1 MGSDQRGRGGD
12 DLREIVIEVMLD
24 AGDAGMT
31 SFSRLL
37 EKIALERRKWDGVA
51 PGPRR
56 PNSSHGLSAD
66 REPSDSER
74 ALEIV
79 WDLARQGTLTFGPN
93 AESPD
98 WPAFRRSR
106 FGERARGRDEDPYPA
121 RIGSLKTLHAEIAD
135 ISEDAAVYLKEAVA
149 AFYMDCLLAAC
160 AMLSIAAEGE
170 FLRLLSA
177 AKNSAAYGQHFSRI
191 GDSQTIGAKISQFKE
206 ALSSIRPQLPK
217 PATEELDHNLE
228 TVQFVI
234 RAARNDAGK
243 PSGVPP
249 PSRDQVYLYLQLFIP
264 FARQALRLRR
274 ELNER
279 PYPRL
284 VRLH

>member
-1 MGSDQRGRGGD
+1 MDSNQRGRGGD
-12 DLREIVIEVMLD
+12 GLREAVIEAMLD

-31 SFSRLL
+31 SLSKLL
-37 EKIALERRKWDGVA
+37 ETIALERRKWDGVS
-51 PGPRR
+51 PGPRLAE
-56 PNSSHGLSAD
+56 SSLGPGAD
-66 REPSDSER
+66 PERSDSER
-74 ALEIV
+74 ALEIL
-79 WDLARQGTLTFGPN
+79 WDLARQGTLTFGHN
-93 AESPD
+93 AKSPD

-106 FGERARGRDEDPYPA
+106 FGERACRRDEDAYPS
-121 RIGSLKTLHAEIAD
+121 RFGCLKTLHAESLD
-135 ISEDAAVYLKEAVA
+135 ISPDAAVYLKEAVA
-149 AFYMDCLLAAC
+149 AFYMDGLLAAC

-177 AKNSAAYGQHFSRI
+177 AKGSATYGRHFSRI
-191 GDSQTIGAKISQFKE
+191 GNSQTIGAKISQFKE
-206 ALSSIRPQLPK
+206 VLSSIRPQLPK
-217 PATEELDHNLE
+217 PATDELDHNLE

-234 RAARNDAGK
+234 RTARNESGK
-243 PSGVPP
+243 PSGAPP

-279 PYPRL
+279 PYPRI